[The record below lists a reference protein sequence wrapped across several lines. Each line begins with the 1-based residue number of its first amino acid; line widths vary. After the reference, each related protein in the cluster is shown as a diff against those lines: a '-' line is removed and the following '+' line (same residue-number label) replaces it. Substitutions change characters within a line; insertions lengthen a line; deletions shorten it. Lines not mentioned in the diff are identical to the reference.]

1 MEEWV
6 ISTKYVWIGLEEG
19 KIPIIMYNL
28 EMFMTTR
35 KIRRVNNASK
45 IFTSSVEEGDI
56 SNTISYVKL
65 FMITMKMKLISAMN
79 TSMKCEKAGMEVG
92 ITPLKFLR
100 DGWRK
105 KPYMKRKIL
114 FETAHS

>member
-65 FMITMKMKLISAMN
+65 FMITMKMKTTLCNEHQYEMWKIW
-79 TSMKCEKAGMEVG
+79 MEVG

-105 KPYMKRKIL
+105 KPYMKKKIL

>member
-1 MEEWV
+1 
-6 ISTKYVWIGLEEG
+6 
-19 KIPIIMYNL
+19 
-28 EMFMTTR
+28 
-35 KIRRVNNASK
+35 
-45 IFTSSVEEGDI
+45 
-56 SNTISYVKL
+56 
-65 FMITMKMKLISAMN
+65 MN

-105 KPYMKRKIL
+105 KPYMKKKIL

>member
-65 FMITMKMKLISAMN
+65 FMITMKMKTNLCNEHQYEMWKSWNGGWNNAFKIF
-79 TSMKCEKAGMEVG
+79 TGRVEEETLYEKKNSV
-92 ITPLKFLR
+92 
-100 DGWRK
+100 WNC
-105 KPYMKRKIL
+105 
-114 FETAHS
+114 S